1 MRAGKNSLEETRTG
15 KSGVTKG
22 EKRSELENIA
32 RRGSERGTEELAEMR
47 RKEIKREKG
56 KGRDKH

>member
-1 MRAGKNSLEETRTG
+1 M
-15 KSGVTKG
+15 TKG

-32 RRGSERGTEELAEMR
+32 RRGSERSTEELPEMR